1 MHFEYGGGWF
11 RARRKM
17 TRCMSKQ
24 QAQTN
29 YAVREKM
36 AIAAYDDDASA
47 PFGFIEL
54 KGTALNVI
62 IFDEHQRSRPDED
75 EEERIQ
81 ATDDQCRSTEQKIKT
96 CHRAGGHP
104 TRVDAARAA
113 VEQVQDDQ
121 AQGGHGRTS
130 EVPANLQSQHEV
142 GRCVHPRKL
151 GLDLGPPH
159 QGVGRRAEDD
169 ENRAERPGDGGQA

>member
-62 IFDEHQRSRPDED
+62 IFDEHQRSRFVAQFSELEPGRLFMDTTQHRWFRPGSTEMKD
-75 EEERIQ
+75 VALMEERTLRPDGHVEIRRIDVDREQ
-81 ATDDQCRSTEQKIKT
+81 TWVSRTDGNDVGPAWIDYPAFGAFEPIFRQMHSLCATYDT
-96 CHRAGGHP
+96 
-104 TRVDAARAA
+104 
-113 VEQVQDDQ
+113 
-121 AQGGHGRTS
+121 
-130 EVPANLQSQHEV
+130 
-142 GRCVHPRKL
+142 
-151 GLDLGPPH
+151 PPVTH
-159 QGVGRRAEDD
+159 
-169 ENRAERPGDGGQA
+169 